1 MFVLAEPTV
10 NRKTLQV
17 SISMPDAPSDQ
28 LLLGRALLALR
39 KRAGMTQSEVAERA
53 GTDDT
58 HVSRVERGQFD
69 VRWTTSRRLLEAL
82 GADMHQLA
90 DALVEVEQQDPPSKR

>member
-1 MFVLAEPTV
+1 
-10 NRKTLQV
+10 
-17 SISMPDAPSDQ
+17 MPDAPSDQ
-28 LLLGRALLALR
+28 ILLGRALLALR
-39 KRAGMTQSEVAERA
+39 KRAGMTQSEVGERA

-69 VRWTTSRRLLEAL
+69 IRWTTFRRLLEAL

-90 DALVEVEQQDPPSKR
+90 DALVEAEQEAPPPKR

>member
-1 MFVLAEPTV
+1 
-10 NRKTLQV
+10 
-17 SISMPDAPSDQ
+17 MPDAPSDQ
-28 LLLGRALLALR
+28 ILLGRALLALR
-39 KRAGMTQSEVAERA
+39 KRADMTQSEVGERA

-69 VRWTTSRRLLEAL
+69 IRWTTFRRLLEAL

-90 DALVEVEQQDPPSKR
+90 DALVEAEQKAPPPKR

>member
-1 MFVLAEPTV
+1 MFGPAERIV

-17 SISMPDAPSDQ
+17 PIPLPDATSDQ

-39 KRAGMTQSEVAERA
+39 KRAGMTQGEVGALA

-69 VRWTTSRRLLEAL
+69 VRWTTFRRLLDAL

-90 DALVEVEQQDPPSKR
+90 DALAEVEKQDPPPKR

>member
-1 MFVLAEPTV
+1 
-10 NRKTLQV
+10 
-17 SISMPDAPSDQ
+17 MPDAPSDQ

-39 KRAGMTQSEVAERA
+39 KRTGMTQSEVAERA

-58 HVSRVERGQFD
+58 HVSRVERGLFD
-69 VRWTTSRRLLEAL
+69 VRWTTFRRLLEAL

-90 DALVEVEQQDPPSKR
+90 DALLEVEQQEPPPKR

>member
-1 MFVLAEPTV
+1 
-10 NRKTLQV
+10 
-17 SISMPDAPSDQ
+17 MPDAASDQ

-39 KRAGMTQSEVAERA
+39 KQAGMTQGEVGTRA

-69 VRWTTSRRLLEAL
+69 VRWHTLQRFLRAL
-82 GADMHQLA
+82 
-90 DALVEVEQQDPPSKR
+90 DASVNDLGDAIDKLDPPSKS